1 MARAKTHVPIVNL
14 MAILDSE
21 CSILEQ
27 RLNALCGTESEIRFS
42 DAADKASK
50 LAHLEHVIGLLDS
63 RLDEAYAIRG
73 KVRRMITD
81 IGGKIK

>member
-1 MARAKTHVPIVNL
+1 MARVNTHVPIVNL
-14 MAILDSE
+14 MSILDSE

-27 RLNALCGTESEIRFS
+27 RLNALCGTELEIRFS
-42 DAADKASK
+42 DAADKEAK
-50 LAHLEHVIGLLDS
+50 LSHLEHVINVLDS

-73 KVRRMITD
+73 KVSRMITD

>member
-27 RLNALCGTESEIRFS
+27 RLNALCGTELEIRFS
-42 DAADKASK
+42 DAADKATR
-50 LAHLEHVIGLLDS
+50 LAHIEHVIEILDA

-73 KVRRMITD
+73 KIRRMITD